1 MDGPYD
7 MTPPAWNPAI
17 EAWPGGPHPGAV
29 LSMEE
34 ERAARAL
41 EGERAV
47 ARREEDD
54 DLIDLMLLL
63 K

>member
-7 MTPPAWNPAI
+7 MSPPAWNPAI
-17 EAWPGGPHPGAV
+17 EAWPGGPHPGAIHA
-29 LSMEE
+29 MKEE
-34 ERAARAL
+34 QEARAREL
-41 EGERAV
+41 DQAV

-54 DLIDLMLLL
+54 DLLDLMLLF